1 MHQEHLLRSSFI
13 TFPSLFSFFLSFFP
27 FFVVKRSRRNDL
39 SQIIIII
46 IMIVMAMIKKKA
58 LNCAHSFDLFRRF
71 EARAQTGS
79 SRGRKCSR
87 R

>member
-46 IMIVMAMIKKKA
+46 TIVMAMIKKKSVE
-58 LNCAHSFDLFRRF
+58 LRSFLRSVSAVRS
-71 EARAQTGS
+71 ASANR
-79 SRGRKCSR
+79 
-87 R
+87 